1 MGFQG
6 KPGARPEV
14 PVAIYSL
21 HHSSIGKSTQDEPY
35 TAAAHVRYITRTRA
49 LGRIDGERMPTDAAE
64 AMAYMREAEDTSR
77 KNARVI
83 DKVMLA
89 LPKELDAE
97 QRVGLVRSF
106 AQEVTKGKA
115 PWLAAFHDKGK
126 DAKNPHCHLVI
137 RDRDP
142 KTNKRVIGMS
152 EVGSTE
158 RLRKAWEKHAN
169 LALEAAGIEVR
180 IDRRTLEAQG
190 IKRKP
195 TIHEGV
201 RARRMS
207 REGRTPHSRRR
218 SYRNRPRTRSK
229 SRVVDYRKLDKGMS
243 RTAYNR
249 RLQLAHETEVERWA
263 AIDADRRAR
272 ELDNLRG
279 IHRPDLDNGAARGFK
294 RKLE

>member
-1 MGFQG
+1 M
-6 KPGARPEV
+6 
-14 PVAIYSL
+14 AIYSL

-35 TAAAHVRYITRTRA
+35 TASAHIRYITRARA
-49 LGRIDGERMPTDAAE
+49 LSRLEGSRMPTDAGQ
-64 AMAYMREAEDTSR
+64 AMAYLKKAEDTAR
-77 KNARVI
+77 KNARMI

-97 QRVGLVRSF
+97 ERGALVRSF
-106 AQEVTKGKA
+106 AEEVTRGRA

-142 KTNKRVIGMS
+142 KTGKRVIGMS

-158 RLRKAWEKHAN
+158 MLRKLWEKHAN
-169 LALEAAGIEVR
+169 AALELAGLEQR
-180 IDRRTLEAQG
+180 IDRRTLEKQG
-190 IKRKP
+190 IRRKP

-201 RARRMS
+201 RARRLS
-207 REGRTPHSRRR
+207 KEGRTPLSRRR
-218 SYRNRPRTRSK
+218 TYRNRPRTRSP

-249 RLQLAHETEVERWA
+249 RISLARESEKELWA
-263 AIDADRRAR
+263 ALDADRQGR
-272 ELDNLRG
+272 EIEQLRG
-279 IHRPDLDNGAARGFK
+279 IHRPDLDDGLARGRK

>member
-1 MGFQG
+1 M
-6 KPGARPEV
+6 
-14 PVAIYSL
+14 AIYSL

-35 TAAAHVRYITRTRA
+35 TAAAHIRYITRARA
-49 LGRIDGERMPTDAAE
+49 LGRIDGERMPTQAE
-64 AMAYMREAEDTSR
+64 QAIGYLRRAEDTSR

-97 QRVGLVRSF
+97 QRAALLRSF
-106 AQEVTKGKA
+106 AEDVTKGRA

-169 LALEAAGIEVR
+169 LALEAAGIDAR

-229 SRVVDYRKLDKGMS
+229 NRVVDYRKLDKGLS

-249 RLQLAHETEVERWA
+249 RIQLAHETDEARWA
-263 AIDADRRAR
+263 AIDADRQAR
-272 ELDNLRG
+272 EIEHLRG
-279 IHRPDLDNGAARGFK
+279 IHRPDLDDGKARGFK